1 MAKKPA
7 SFEYNGTLVKV
18 LDGDRIDAYIDL
30 GFDLK
35 IKKRI
40 RYMGIDT
47 WESRTRDLD
56 EKKKGL
62 AAKTRNKEL
71 LEAGTFKIISYGT
84 GKFGRVLGEIF
95 VSPDVVGHEISENVD
110 KTSDGLVSIN
120 DILINEGHAYEYDGG
135 KKKKFVSEIE
145 KEKAAKKK
153 DLVDKPVGGRMK
165 SIMDVLEQVTEFI
178 IGKEPQSESL
188 LDKKKKTIGFVADG
202 VKPKRKYTRRKKK
215 NAVKKQ
221 K

>member
-1 MAKKPA
+1 MGKKLDTR
-7 SFEYNGTLVKV
+7 EYQAELIKV
-18 LDGDRIDAYIDL
+18 LDGDTIDCWIDL
-30 GFDLK
+30 GFNLK

-62 AAKTRNKEL
+62 AAKARNKEL
-71 LEAGTFKIISYGT
+71 LEAGVFKIVSYGT

-95 VSPDVVGHEISENVD
+95 VSPDAVGHEISENVD
-110 KTSDGLVSIN
+110 RSADGLVSIN

-145 KEKAAKKK
+145 TEKAAKKE
-153 DLVDKPVGGRMK
+153 DLVDKPA
-165 SIMDVLEQVTEFI
+165 EE
-178 IGKEPQSESL
+178 
-188 LDKKKKTIGFVADG
+188 
-202 VKPKRKYTRRKKK
+202 
-215 NAVKKQ
+215 
-221 K
+221 

>member
-18 LDGDRIDAYIDL
+18 LDGDTIDCYIDL

-62 AAKTRNKEL
+62 LAKSRNKEL
-71 LEAGTFKIISYGT
+71 LEGGVFKLKSFGT

-95 VSPDVVGHEISENVD
+95 VDPEVVGEHINECIVND
-110 KTSDGLVSIN
+110 DSDIDLDHDGWVSVN
-120 DILINEGHAYEYDGG
+120 DILIEEGHAYEYFGG
-135 KKKKFVSEIE
+135 KKKDFEEEIA
-145 KEKAAKKK
+145 KEKADAKLIK
-153 DLVDKPVGGRMK
+153 
-165 SIMDVLEQVTEFI
+165 
-178 IGKEPQSESL
+178 GKEE
-188 LDKKKKTIGFVADG
+188 
-202 VKPKRKYTRRKKK
+202 
-215 NAVKKQ
+215 
-221 K
+221 